1 MKEDYLNDPM
11 YREMQLILE
20 EEYNKISRVKNSDLK
35 IFVHK
40 GKVYY
45 EHDGVEEL
53 RQKYEQLRK
62 EVLDSE

>member
-1 MKEDYLNDPM
+1 MKKDCLNDPM
-11 YREMQLILE
+11 YKEMQLILE
-20 EEYNKISRVKNSDLK
+20 EEFNKMYKVKHSDLK

-45 EHDGVEEL
+45 EHDGVEKL
-53 RQKYEQLRK
+53 RQRYEKLRK